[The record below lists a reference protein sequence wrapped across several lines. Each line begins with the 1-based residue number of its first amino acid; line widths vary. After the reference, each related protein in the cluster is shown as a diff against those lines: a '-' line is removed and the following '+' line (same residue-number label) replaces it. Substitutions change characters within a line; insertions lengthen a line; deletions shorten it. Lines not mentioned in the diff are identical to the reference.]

1 MISIDFNNGI
11 VQATPVAGAAAT
23 DAVSRLVL
31 GLSLNEWFYVSA
43 ILYSLAMTFIAIYKA
58 VKETPKTTKE

>member
-58 VKETPKTTKE
+58 VKETPKATKE

>member
-1 MISIDFNNGI
+1 MIQIDFNNGI

-31 GLSLNEWFYVSA
+31 GLTLNEWFYVSA
-43 ILYSLAMTFIAIYKA
+43 IIYSLAMTGIAIYKA
-58 VKETPKTTKE
+58 VKETKPKE

>member
-11 VQATPVAGAAAT
+11 VQATPIAGAAAT

-31 GLSLNEWFYVSA
+31 GLTLNEWFYVSA
-43 ILYSLAMTFIAIYKA
+43 ILYTFVMTGLAVYKA
-58 VKETPKTTKE
+58 IKETTPKE

>member
-11 VQATPVAGAAAT
+11 VQAAPVAGAAAT

-31 GLSLNEWFYVSA
+31 GLTLNEWFYVSA
-43 ILYSLAMTFIAIYKA
+43 IIYSLAMTGVAIYKA
-58 VKETPKTTKE
+58 VKNKE